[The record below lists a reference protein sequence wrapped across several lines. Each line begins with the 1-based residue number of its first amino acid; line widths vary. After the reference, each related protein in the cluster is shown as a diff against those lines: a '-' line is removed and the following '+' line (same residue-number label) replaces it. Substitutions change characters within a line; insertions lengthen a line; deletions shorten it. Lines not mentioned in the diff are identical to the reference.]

1 MKNKK
6 PTQKEMI
13 ETLGRAL
20 MSFAMCRD
28 KGVEAPEFNG
38 TGFAIT
44 FMSGRDNMWM
54 EMCSKFA
61 VEAKD
66 KLVAAEQSRAV

>member
-38 TGFAIT
+38 TGYSRLQ
-44 FMSGRDNMWM
+44 M
-54 EMCSKFA
+54 
-61 VEAKD
+61 
-66 KLVAAEQSRAV
+66 KLHQPEQCPPIEP